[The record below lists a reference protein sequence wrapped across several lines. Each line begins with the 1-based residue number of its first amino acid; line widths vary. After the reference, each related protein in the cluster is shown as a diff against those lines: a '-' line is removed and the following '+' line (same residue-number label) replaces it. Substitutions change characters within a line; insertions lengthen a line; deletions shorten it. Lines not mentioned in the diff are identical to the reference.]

1 MSGEMFG
8 DRQRPMVLVLGLGES
23 GLAIARWCARHGCRL
38 RIADTREAPPNLA
51 ALQAEGIDAEFVGGA
66 FTPAL
71 LDGGIELVGLSPG
84 LSPLEP
90 ALAALVAA
98 ANERGI
104 AVWGELEFFAQA
116 LRALGTSGYQP
127 KVLAITGTNGKT
139 TTTSLTGLLCQRSGK
154 KVAVAGN
161 ISPAMLDRLASAID
175 DTALPDVWVL
185 ELSSFQLETARTFAP
200 DAAAILNITQ
210 DHLDWHGSFDAY
222 AQAKGRIFGATT
234 TRVLNRDD
242 AAVMKFAPAA
252 GAADATR
259 TVTFGLNEPTQ
270 DGDYG
275 LSRDNGIAWLVE
287 AVDRDAPDEAATTRR
302 RKRDAAHTPDIAQK
316 RLMPVDALRIR
327 GLHNAANALAAF
339 ALARAIDLPAAPLL
353 HALRE
358 YRGEA
363 HRVEVIATIDDVDYV
378 DDSKGTN
385 VGATVAAL
393 DGLAQKIVLI
403 AGGDGKGQD
412 FAPLVAPVAR
422 WCRAVM
428 LIGRDA
434 PAIRDTL
441 AETGVPL
448 ADHATLEGAVRAAA
462 DLAEPGD
469 AVLLSPACASLDMF
483 RNYAHRAEV
492 FRAAVDEIAIDKGA
506 TP

>member
-1 MSGEMFG
+1 MFG

-71 LDGGIELVGLSPG
+71 LDGGVEIVGLSPG

-175 DTALPDVWVL
+175 ETALPDVWVL

-252 GAADATR
+252 GAADAPR

-287 AVDRDAPDEAATTRR
+287 AVDRDAPDEATTRR

-339 ALARAIDLPAAPLL
+339 ALARAIDLPTAPLL

-393 DGLAQKIVLI
+393 DGLAQKTVLI

-434 PAIRDTL
+434 PALRDTL

-448 ADHATLEGAVRAAA
+448 ADHATLEGAVHAAA
-462 DLAEPGD
+462 ELAEPGD

-492 FRAAVDEIAIDKGA
+492 FRAAVDAIAIDKGA

>member
-1 MSGEMFG
+1 MFG

-51 ALQAEGIDAEFVGGA
+51 ALQAEGIDAEFVGGP

-71 LDGGIELVGLSPG
+71 LDGGVEIVGLSPG

-90 ALAALVAA
+90 ALAALIAA
-98 ANERGI
+98 ANERAI

-161 ISPAMLDRLASAID
+161 ISPAMLDRLAGAID

-222 AQAKGRIFGATT
+222 AAAKGRIFGATT

-242 AAVMKFAPAA
+242 SAVMKFAPAA
-252 GAADATR
+252 GAADAAR
-259 TVTFGLNEPTQ
+259 AVTFGLNEPAQ

-287 AVDRDAPDEAATTRR
+287 AVDRDAPDETTTTRR
-302 RKRDAAHTPDIAQK
+302 RKRDGAHTPDIAQK

-434 PAIRDTL
+434 PALRDTL

-462 DLAEPGD
+462 ELAEPGD

-492 FRAAVDEIAIDKGA
+492 FRAAVDEVAIDKGA

>member
-1 MSGEMFG
+1 MFG

-71 LDGGIELVGLSPG
+71 LDGGVELVGLSPG

-98 ANERGI
+98 ANEQGV

-175 DTALPDVWVL
+175 ETALPDVWVL

-252 GAADATR
+252 GAADAPR
-259 TVTFGLNEPTQ
+259 TVTFGLNEPVQ

-287 AVDRDAPDEAATTRR
+287 AVDRDAPDETATTTRR

-316 RLMPVDALRIR
+316 RLMPADALRIR

-448 ADHATLEGAVRAAA
+448 ADHTTLEGAVHAAA

-483 RNYAHRAEV
+483 RNYAHRADV